1 MPRQKLHSKWFKGN
15 FYIFS
20 SKKMKTYTE
29 KYEKGVKKPTA
40 VETKMINGKPHSRF
54 YYKPLTP
61 DENWD

>member
-1 MPRQKLHSKWFKGN
+1 
-15 FYIFS
+15 
-20 SKKMKTYTE
+20 MKTYTE